1 MIQGL
6 ETCLFLLVTVW
17 PWVSYLTS
25 LIFRDEIIQLITV
38 LDAVSS
44 TYCLPGIVI
53 TSTLYHLLI
62 STMKWSLCCD
72 YYPHFIDGKT
82 DAKGSSVTSPR
93 HAAIMWQSLLPPASH
108 LGQDRACPG
117 PCQISVDGRWVWGK
131 AGGDHV
137 LGRITQLRLLPQG
150 RERVQKGAE
159 KPACLFVPSSLPL
172 GTMCSESVTIKSIP
186 LKTGAVQALSPPG
199 DFFCRLFCSLQET
212 LRMLLGTK
220 KERKPSP
227 YIINPKNAGGAAEIQ
242 ETNGNLIHNVRRG
255 PDSTISRQACAITKI
270 RTLVTHSFNKHSQ
283 CITLCASPEG
293 ICSPWR
299 AQRGSL
305 ILSH

>member
-1 MIQGL
+1 MAEFATPSLTPWTRQSMS
-6 ETCLFLLVTVW
+6 W
-17 PWVSYLTS
+17 PLPDQCGWKVSVGKS
-25 LIFRDEIIQLITV
+25 RRR
-38 LDAVSS
+38 
-44 TYCLPGIVI
+44 
-53 TSTLYHLLI
+53 
-62 STMKWSLCCD
+62 
-72 YYPHFIDGKT
+72 PH
-82 DAKGSSVTSPR
+82 V
-93 HAAIMWQSLLPPASH
+93 
-108 LGQDRACPG
+108 GQDHTAP
-117 PCQISVDGRWVWGK
+117 PPS
-131 AGGDHV
+131 
-137 LGRITQLRLLPQG
+137 TS

-172 GTMCSESVTIKSIP
+172 GTMCSASVTIKSIP

-293 ICSPWR
+293 ICSP
-299 AQRGSL
+299 
-305 ILSH
+305 